1 MTFFQTSAS
10 AQQQRKNYAS
20 SHGAL
25 FACLITLAISLGW
38 SAPSR
43 AQTDNS
49 SAVQPNGQDYAQ
61 RATYLRAKRYLATG
75 QKENFN
81 IALSKLEG
89 YAIAPYLQYHDM
101 RRRLSSVS
109 DKEMHAFAKAN
120 ADLPITRLLQ
130 ARWLKAIG
138 SRSQWRRYL
147 TQFEKAKLEHLNK
160 DLQCYRLRALYAT
173 NRKKS
178 AFAQV
183 PELWISGKSLP
194 KSCDP
199 IFDLWIKA
207 DQLTN
212 TMVWQRLSLAL
223 GANQRTLARYLV
235 KLLPQEDQAEG
246 QLFYL
251 AHQQPQK
258 FADKIAQASG
268 GTPQNQDRP
277 RTRQILLHAVQRLLR
292 KGETQQAQTLWQ
304 ARKHWAFTNEQRS
317 QTEVNIALAYANAGE
332 FPDTDAT
339 ALQGLPEVQATQL
352 HEGLAMAAVKNQN
365 WSAAYHWIDQL
376 DSAQKAK
383 NRWQYWLARAL
394 EETQHSSDRSQLMLA
409 ALAQRRDYYG
419 FLAAQRL
426 EQPGVLNRSV
436 TERDAVVEAK
446 LQNNPAFVRAT
457 ELYAVREFIAAAREW
472 RGLLSNSNQPERAA
486 AATLAA
492 DIGWPRQA
500 IAAANKAKLHD
511 DTDLR
516 FPLLHMTHYQ
526 RQSHATSV
534 PVAMLLAVSRQE
546 SAFDERARSHADARG
561 LMQLLP
567 STAKQVA
574 TRANLA
580 KPTNTSL
587 YRPSTNI
594 EIASHYL
601 ATLLD
606 RFNGSRPLA
615 IAGYNAG
622 EHRVDRWLADS
633 ANMPMDVWIER
644 IPFRE
649 TRNYVQNV
657 LAFIQVYNQKLN
669 QPNPLLQTSE
679 LFVPLLP
686 QSQPTTSALAQRD

>member
-1 MTFFQTSAS
+1 MQSV
-10 AQQQRKNYAS
+10 
-20 SHGAL
+20 L
-25 FACLITLAISLGW
+25 LACLTTIAISLGCLGI
-38 SAPSR
+38 SNVHASNK
-43 AQTDNS
+43 TS
-49 SAVQPNGQDYAQ
+49 SNAESQASPQGYAQ
-61 RATYLRAKRYLATG
+61 RATFLRAKRLLASG
-75 QKENFN
+75 QKQNFRR
-81 IALSKLEG
+81 ALAKLG
-89 YAIAPYLQYHDM
+89 DYPIAPYLEYDEM
-101 RRRLSSVS
+101 RRRISHVS
-109 DKEMHAFAKAN
+109 DKEMQTFVQAN
-120 ADLPITRLLQ
+120 SELPITELLQ
-130 ARWLKAIG
+130 ARWLKKIG
-138 SRSQWRRYL
+138 AKSQWRRYL
-147 TQFEKAKLEHLNK
+147 TQLKKAKLTNLNLN
-160 DLQCYRLRALYAT
+160 LQCYRLRALYAT
-173 NRKKS
+173 NKKKA
-178 AFAQV
+178 AFAEV
-183 PELWISGKSLP
+183 PNIWIAGKSLP
-194 KSCDP
+194 KTCDP

-207 DQLTN
+207 EKLTN
-212 TMVWQRLSLAL
+212 TMVWQRLGLAL
-223 GANQRTLARYLV
+223 AANERILARYLLT
-235 KLLPQEDQAEG
+235 LLPDADQTMG

-251 AHQQPQK
+251 AHQQPLQ
-258 FADKIAQASG
+258 FINKIEQHKD
-268 GTPQNQDRP
+268 TE
-277 RTRQILLHAVQRLLR
+277 RTRQILLHAMKRLLR
-292 KGETQQAQTLWQ
+292 KRETQGAKTLWQ
-304 ARKHWAFTNEQRS
+304 ARNHWAFTEQQRAES
-317 QTEVNIALAYANAGE
+317 EVALALALAREGE
-332 FPDTDAT
+332 FPAFDAPR
-339 ALQGLPEVQATQL
+339 LQQLPATQAARL
-352 HEGLAMAAVKNQN
+352 NKGLALTAIKDQN

-376 DSAQKAK
+376 DPSLKTK

-426 EQPGVLNRSV
+426 EQPAVLNRNV
-436 TERDAVVEAK
+436 TVRDAAVEAK
-446 LQNNPAFVRAT
+446 LQQDPQFIRAT

-472 RGLLSNSNQPERAA
+472 RDLLNRSDQPQRAA
-486 AATLAA
+486 AATLASA
-492 DIGWPRQA
+492 IGWPRQA
-500 IAAANKAKLHD
+500 IAAANKAQLHD

-526 RQSHATSV
+526 RFSHATAV

-546 SAFDERARSHADARG
+546 SAFDERARSHANARG

-567 STAKQVA
+567 STAKEVA
-574 TRANLA
+574 TKANLA
-580 KPTNTSL
+580 KPTNTGL

-622 EHRVDRWLADS
+622 QHRVDRWLADS

-686 QSQPTTSALAQRD
+686 QSKPTKEAVASRD

>member
-1 MTFFQTSAS
+1 M
-10 AQQQRKNYAS
+10 
-20 SHGAL
+20 L
-25 FACLITLAISLGW
+25 FACLLTLLISLGW
-38 SAPSR
+38 SGSSN
-43 AQTDNS
+43 AQTDSNS
-49 SAVQPNGQDYAQ
+49 AEQASGQEYAQ
-61 RATYLRAKRYLATG
+61 RATYLRAKRYLASG
-75 QKENFN
+75 QKQNFKL
-81 IALSKLEG
+81 ALAKLEG
-89 YAIAPYLQYHDM
+89 YSIAPYLEYQEL

-109 DKEMHAFAKAN
+109 DKEMHAFVKAN

-130 ARWLKAIG
+130 ARWLKTIG
-138 SRSQWRRYL
+138 SKSQWRRYL
-147 TQFEKAKLEHLNK
+147 TQFDKAKLEYLNQ
-160 DLQCYRLRALYAT
+160 DLQCYRLRALYAN
-173 NRKKS
+173 NRKKA

-194 KSCDP
+194 KTCDP
-199 IFDLWIKA
+199 IFDMWIKA
-207 DQLTN
+207 DHLTN
-212 TMVWQRLSLAL
+212 TMVWERLSLAL
-223 GANQRTLARYLV
+223 AANERTLARYLV
-235 KLLPQEDQAEG
+235 KLLPDEDQAVG
-246 QLFYL
+246 KLFYL

-258 FADKIAQASG
+258 FAEKIEHASG
-268 GTPQNQDRP
+268 STPQNQDTI
-277 RTRQILLHAVQRLLR
+277 RTRQILLHAVKRLLR
-292 KGETQQAQTLWQ
+292 KRETQQAQTLWL
-304 ARKHWAFTNEQRS
+304 ARKHWGFTDEQRS
-317 QTEVNIALAYANAGE
+317 QTEVNIALAFAGTGE
-332 FPDTDAT
+332 FPDTDAI
-339 ALQGLPEVQATQL
+339 ALKGLPEAQATQL
-352 HEGLAMAAVKNQN
+352 HEGLATAAVKNQN

-376 DSAQKAK
+376 DSVKKAK
-383 NRWQYWLARAL
+383 NRWQYWLARSL
-394 EETQHSSDRSQLMLA
+394 QETQHSSDRSQLMLA

-426 EQPGVLNRSV
+426 EQPGVLNRTV
-436 TERDAVVEAK
+436 AERDKAVEAK
-446 LQNNPAFVRAT
+446 LQKNPAFVRAT

-472 RGLLSNSNQPERAA
+472 RSLLSSSDQPQRAA

-526 RQSHATSV
+526 RQSHATAV

-622 EHRVDRWLADS
+622 QHRVDRWLADS

-669 QPNPLLQTSE
+669 QPNPLLNNSE
-679 LFVPLLP
+679 LFVPLMP
-686 QSQPTTSALAQRD
+686 QSKPTKSAVASRD